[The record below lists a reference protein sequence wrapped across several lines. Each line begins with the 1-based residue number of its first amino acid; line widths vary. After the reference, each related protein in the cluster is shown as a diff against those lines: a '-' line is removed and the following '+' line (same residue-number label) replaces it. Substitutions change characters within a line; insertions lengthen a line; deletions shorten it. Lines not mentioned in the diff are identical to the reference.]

1 MNGSGMP
8 RSLTVLLAITCGV
21 TSSNIYLTQPLL
33 PQIGADL
40 GATAETTGLVLSAT
54 QIGYALGILLLVPLG
69 DIRDRRPLILTMM
82 GLTGAA
88 LVASALSPTVTALTV
103 AGFLIGMFTPIPQVV
118 IPLAVLLSGD
128 EGRGR
133 TVGILQAGLLIGIV
147 CSRAYAGAMA
157 EWVGWRSAYWCSLA
171 AMVVVMLLLLR
182 ALPSTAQSTEAL
194 TYPRLMRSMAVLIRK
209 PAIAGVCVSGGLVG
223 IAFGAFWNTVTF
235 EMHAEFGF
243 GSAALGAF
251 GLIAA
256 VSALASP
263 VAGRIA
269 DQHGVRLTQAVLIG
283 MLVVGWLI
291 VAGPPAW
298 PIVVLGAILID
309 VGLWGNQVVNQAA
322 LFGAAARDHSRLNTL
337 YFFTRFAGIS
347 AGSALG
353 AALWTQAGWHA
364 VVALG
369 IVVSMVALGVF
380 AASTRPSASLQEV
393 RG

>member
-1 MNGSGMP
+1 M
-8 RSLTVLLAITCGV
+8 LLAITCGV

-54 QIGYALGILLLVPLG
+54 QLGYALGILLLVPLG
-69 DIRDRRPLILTMM
+69 DIRDRRPLILTLMA
-82 GLTGAA
+82 LTGVA
-88 LVASALSPTVTALTV
+88 LVVSALAPTITALTV
-103 AGFLIGMFTPIPQVV
+103 AGFLVGMFTPIPQVV

-128 EGRGR
+128 AARGR
-133 TVGILQAGLLIGIV
+133 TVGILQAGLLFGIV

-171 AMVVVMLLLLR
+171 AMVVVMVLLLR
-182 ALPSTAQSTEAL
+182 ALPSTAQSTEPL
-194 TYPRLMRSMAVLIRK
+194 TYPQLMRSMGVLIRR
-209 PAIAGVCVSGGLVG
+209 PAVAGICVSGGLVG
-223 IAFGAFWNTVTF
+223 IAFGAFWNTITF
-235 EMHAEFGF
+235 ELHSEFDF

-269 DQHGVRLTQAVLIG
+269 DQYGVRPTQTASIG
-283 MLVVGWLI
+283 MLVLGWLI
-291 VAGPPAW
+291 IAGPPAW
-298 PIVVLGAILID
+298 PVVVLGAVLID
-309 VGLWGNQVVNQAA
+309 VGLWSNQVVNQAA

-337 YFFTRFAGIS
+337 YFFARFAGIS

-364 VVALG
+364 VVLLG
-369 IVVSMVALGVF
+369 IGASAVALGVF
-380 AASTRPSASLQEV
+380 AVSTRTPNRIIEKVTA
-393 RG
+393 

>member
-1 MNGSGMP
+1 MS
-8 RSLTVLLAITCGV
+8 RWLTVLLAITCGV

-40 GATAETTGLVLSAT
+40 GATAETTSLVLSAT

-88 LVASALSPTVTALTV
+88 LVCSALAPSITALVV
-103 AGFLIGMFTPIPQVV
+103 AGFLVGLFTPIPQVV
-118 IPLAVLLSGD
+118 IPLAVLLGGD
-128 EGRGR
+128 AARGR

-171 AMVVVMLLLLR
+171 AMIVVTVLLLR
-182 ALPSTAQSTEAL
+182 ALPSTAQSTESL
-194 TYPRLMRSMAVLIRK
+194 TYPQLIRSMAVLIRR
-209 PAIAGVCVSGGLVG
+209 PAVAGICVSGGLVG
-223 IAFGAFWNTVTF
+223 IAFGAFWSTITF
-235 EMHAEFGF
+235 ELHSEFGF

-251 GLIAA
+251 GMIAA

-269 DQHGVRLTQAVLIG
+269 DQHGVRLTQTALIS
-283 MLVVGWLI
+283 MLVVGWLVI
-291 VAGPPAW
+291 AGPPGW
-298 PIVVLGAILID
+298 PVVVLGAILID

-353 AALWTQAGWHA
+353 PALWAQFGWHA

-369 IVVSMVALGVF
+369 IGASVVALGVF
-380 AASTRPSASLQEV
+380 AASTRNPSTTRQEV
-393 RG
+393 PA